1 MKFTEAASS
10 FKENRIGTSHDKKK
24 KKNEFVYSRENEI
37 KTAHLSI
44 PILALH

>member
-24 KKNEFVYSRENEI
+24 KNEFVYSRENEI

-44 PILALH
+44 PMLALH

>member
-24 KKNEFVYSRENEI
+24 KKMNLF
-37 KTAHLSI
+37 I
-44 PILALH
+44 PGKMK